1 MKTVFA
7 VDGGG
12 SKTDAVLVQEDG
24 VVLGFVRG
32 PLSHPH
38 HIGVVASADAID
50 ALADVVGAPADL
62 AVLLLAGLDFPDE
75 EDAYRAEAEQR
86 GWAPEVVVG
95 NDTFAVL
102 RAGSECGWG
111 VAVTC
116 GSGMNC
122 VGVAP
127 DGRQVRFPSLGAVS
141 GDLMDGAG
149 AIGLAAVSAAAR
161 SEDGRGEK
169 SELERLVPAHFG
181 LETPV
186 GLARALHDGAI
197 ASRRLGELAP
207 LVFEAAETDAVAA
220 GLVDRQAEEVVAFV
234 RAAVNRLGLAG
245 ERVEVLLGG
254 SILQSANP
262 RLIGGIEA
270 GLSDVG
276 PELVMR
282 VASSRPIVGSVL
294 LGLDRLGASPDAYE
308 RARRELDRATE
319 SVGDVTGNATA
330 VREFP

>member
-1 MKTVFA
+1 VR
-7 VDGGG
+7 
-12 SKTDAVLVQEDG
+12 EDG
-24 VVLGFVRG
+24 AVLGFARG

-38 HIGVVASADAID
+38 HIGVVASADAVD
-50 ALADVVGAPADL
+50 AVAAEVGAPADL

-75 EDAYRAEAEQR
+75 EEVYRAEAVRR
-86 GWAPEVVVG
+86 GWASEVVVG

-102 RAGSECGWG
+102 RAGTEHGWG

-141 GDLMDGAG
+141 GDLMDGAA

-169 SELERLVPAHFG
+169 SELERLVPGHFG
-181 LETPV
+181 FETPV
-186 GLARALHDGAI
+186 ELARALHDETI
-197 ASRRLGELAP
+197 PSRRLGELSP
-207 LVFEAAETDAVAA
+207 LVFEAAETDVVA
-220 GLVDRQAEEVVAFV
+220 GELVDRLAEEVVAFV

-254 SILQSANP
+254 SILQSGNP
-262 RLIGGIEA
+262 RLLGGVEA
-270 GLSDVG
+270 GLREVG
-276 PELVMR
+276 TELVMR

-294 LGLDRLGASPDAYE
+294 LGLDRLGASPDAYV
-308 RARRELDRATE
+308 RARREVDRATE
-319 SVGDVTGNATA
+319 SVGDVAGDATA
-330 VREFP
+330 VSELP

>member
-1 MKTVFA
+1 VR
-7 VDGGG
+7 
-12 SKTDAVLVQEDG
+12 EDG
-24 VVLGFVRG
+24 AVLGFARG

-38 HIGVVASADAID
+38 HIGVVASADVID
-50 ALADVVGAPADL
+50 ALASEVGAPADL

-75 EDAYRAEAEQR
+75 EEAYRAEAEQR

-102 RAGSECGWG
+102 RAGSERGWG

-149 AIGLAAVSAAAR
+149 AVGLAAVSAAAR

-169 SELERLVPAHFG
+169 SELERLVPVHFG
-181 LETPV
+181 LETTV
-186 GLARALHDGAI
+186 ELARALHDNAI
-197 ASRRLGELAP
+197 PSRRLGELAP
-207 LVFEAAETDAVAA
+207 LVFEAAETDTVAA

-234 RAAVNRLGLAG
+234 RAAVNRLGLAA
-245 ERVEVLLGG
+245 EKVEVLLGG
-254 SILQSANP
+254 SVLQSGNP
-262 RLIGGIEA
+262 RLIGRIEV
-270 GLSDVG
+270 GLREVSQD
-276 PELVMR
+276 LVMR

-294 LGLDRLGASPDAYE
+294 LGLDRVGASPDAYE
-308 RARRELDRATE
+308 RARRELERATE
-319 SVGDVTGNATA
+319 SFGDVAGNATA
-330 VREFP
+330 VRELP